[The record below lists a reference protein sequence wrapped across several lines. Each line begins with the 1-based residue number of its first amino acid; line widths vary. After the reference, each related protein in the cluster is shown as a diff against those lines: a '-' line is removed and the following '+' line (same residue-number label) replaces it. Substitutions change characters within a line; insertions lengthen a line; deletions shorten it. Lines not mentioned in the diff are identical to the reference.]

1 MLVLHQP
8 ATPRGPDLPRG
19 RGAFRQALWAHLL
32 GLPQA
37 SPLCSPES
45 QQAAKKAGALASQA
59 LLKEGGY
66 RAGPSWREAMQGAF
80 LAPPFLASLCS
91 PSEYSRSGLESGVLD
106 ASSVLPNA
114 LLVLEA
120 NVCFLYYLCMKFGC
134 PRSLGMG
141 MGTGVKQ

>member
-19 RGAFRQALWAHLL
+19 RGAFPQALWAHLL

-66 RAGPSWREAMQGAF
+66 QARPSWREAMQGAF
-80 LAPPFLASLCS
+80 LAPPV
-91 PSEYSRSGLESGVLD
+91 PR
-106 ASSVLPNA
+106 LP
-114 LLVLEA
+114 LLSIGIFPVWA
-120 NVCFLYYLCMKFGC
+120 AIWGA
-134 PRSLGMG
+134 
-141 MGTGVKQ
+141 